1 MADCEHQEE
10 AVKKLSGQSSIT
22 LYSHS
27 FAWHG
32 MAWLVTSITLYMLHV
47 LKLSLAIALKMVKP
61 CQSFLKNVLFI
72 VHVDSNIVQV
82 SSKLLLKSLSSNIL
96 TAVDA
101 NPVLKRIQQE

>member
-10 AVKKLSGQSSIT
+10 VVKNFPDNHPSRLIPILLHNMS
-22 LYSHS
+22 
-27 FAWHG
+27 
-32 MAWLVTSITLYMLHV
+32 WLMTCITLYMLHV